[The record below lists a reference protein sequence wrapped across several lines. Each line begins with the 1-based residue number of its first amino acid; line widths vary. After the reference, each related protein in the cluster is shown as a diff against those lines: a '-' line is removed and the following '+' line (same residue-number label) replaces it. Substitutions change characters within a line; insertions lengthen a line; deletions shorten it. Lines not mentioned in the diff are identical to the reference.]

1 MTWNVGILKKFRVD
15 LIINNILDENM
26 KKLRQID
33 RKIDRCI
40 DRLDQFI

>member
-33 RKIDRCI
+33 RKIDR
-40 DRLDQFI
+40 LDQFI